1 MINIINKKIK
11 KSVALMLIG
20 VVYTA
25 SMFSV
30 RALGRKVDI
39 DVDNDTI
46 STMTLN
52 SETDRILEQAGIN
65 LSKNDSA
72 ERHDEDDGSLKIN
85 VKRAFDVNI
94 FQNDKKI
101 TLQKSSGKVKDVL
114 DELGISEEDR
124 NNINFSEEQK
134 LYPNIDIII
143 GQKVKITLNIDGESK
158 ECFVPEGTV
167 KETLDYL
174 GVELSP
180 DDETDSEW
188 NLKVFNGMQLT
199 VNRIVYRE
207 VKNFEE
213 IPFRTEIKRSAL
225 LNGSENTVSRAG
237 KKGIRE
243 VTLKEKLKDGKVVKS
258 EEINSKIILNPVNEV
273 VITSKK
279 SSIKNN
285 NTNVSSVPKCIN
297 NSNVLRFARKGERC
311 ISGSAT
317 AYTAS
322 RGAKTSTGVTPVE
335 GVTVAVDPRHIPY
348 GTPVRVET
356 NDGKVLFKGIAQ
368 DTGGALRKG
377 SAIVDIYMN
386 STDKCLKFGRK
397 NVKVY
402 Y

>member
-52 SETDRILEQAGIN
+52 SETDRILEQVGIN

-72 ERHDEDDGSLKIN
+72 ERHDQVDGSLKIN

-322 RGAKTSTGVTPVE
+322 RGAKTSTGVTPIE

>member
-1 MINIINKKIK
+1 
-11 KSVALMLIG
+11 
-20 VVYTA
+20 
-25 SMFSV
+25 
-30 RALGRKVDI
+30 
-39 DVDNDTI
+39 
-46 STMTLN
+46 
-52 SETDRILEQAGIN
+52 
-65 LSKNDSA
+65 
-72 ERHDEDDGSLKIN
+72 
-85 VKRAFDVNI
+85 
-94 FQNDKKI
+94 
-101 TLQKSSGKVKDVL
+101 
-114 DELGISEEDR
+114 
-124 NNINFSEEQK
+124 
-134 LYPNIDIII
+134 
-143 GQKVKITLNIDGESK
+143 
-158 ECFVPEGTV
+158 
-167 KETLDYL
+167 
-174 GVELSP
+174 
-180 DDETDSEW
+180 
-188 NLKVFNGMQLT
+188 MQLT